1 MGSVPTTMQLAEA
14 EVPDTA
20 AARSLVVEHPEDE
33 PNLYMK
39 QDSKGKGKSVLLTY
53 VQFQGNNGK
62 NYQIPGM
69 IHEEIREHM
78 SEKLR
83 SGKEEC

>member
-39 QDSKGKGKSVLLTY
+39 QDSKGKGKSVLPTMY
-53 VQFQGNNGK
+53 SFRETIERTIK
-62 NYQIPGM
+62 YQ
-69 IHEEIREHM
+69 ECHM
-78 SEKLR
+78 K
-83 SGKEEC
+83 K

>member
-39 QDSKGKGKSVLLTY
+39 QDSKGKGKSVLPMY
-53 VQFQGNNGK
+53 SFR
-62 NYQIPGM
+62 
-69 IHEEIREHM
+69 EILERTTRYRECPM
-78 SEKLR
+78 K
-83 SGKEEC
+83 K